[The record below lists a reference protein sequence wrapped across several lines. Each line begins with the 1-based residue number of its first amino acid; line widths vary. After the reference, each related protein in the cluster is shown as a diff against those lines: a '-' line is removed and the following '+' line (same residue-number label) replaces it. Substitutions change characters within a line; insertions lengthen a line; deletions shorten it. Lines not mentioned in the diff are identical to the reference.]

1 MKWLYLPSFSN
12 EIEMTFIKKFII
24 AIAFFSAIKIFTI
37 LFLPAKSSYASDF
50 VPPSPVSTSPRI
62 SNSEVSS
69 IYFSSIDNEV
79 EKFLKK
85 RQIVGASLAVS
96 KDGKLVMAKGYGYAD
111 KEGLIPAE
119 PYNLFRVASVSKLIT
134 AVGVMKLC
142 ETNKLSLDSKVFGP
156 NGILKD
162 SIFLNY
168 KDKRFEEITV
178 GHLLNHSGGWNNR
191 YGDPSFMNEYIAT
204 QLNIPLPI
212 TDTDII
218 RFMMTKRLHFNPGA
232 SSAYSNFGY
241 QILGRVIEEVTNIS
255 YEEYI
260 KTNILFPIGIFD
272 MKLGNSYLEEKDPLE
287 VKYYENAGGNLVSDF
302 RDPNKLVSRCYGG
315 NDIRTLGA
323 AGGWIASST
332 DLLKLT
338 LAIDQN
344 PIPSDILSPE
354 SITQMVTPVAE
365 HFSPYGWRGIT
376 PNGTWYR
383 TGTLSG
389 TSVMI
394 THRPDGVSYV
404 FVVNTSTYKGPD
416 LAYELQ
422 RVAER
427 GLLGITEW
435 PEIDLFELDKSF
447 TTPLKMSDIQA
458 INEKYPANYDE
469 LFY

>member
-1 MKWLYLPSFSN
+1 MK
-12 EIEMTFIKKFII
+12 FIKKFII
-24 AIAFFSAIKIFTI
+24 AIALFSVIKILAV
-37 LFLPAKSSYASDF
+37 LFLPARSSYASDF
-50 VPPSPVSTSPRI
+50 TPPSPISTSSRI

-69 IYFSSIDNEV
+69 QYFSSIDTEV
-79 EKFLKK
+79 AKFLKK
-85 RQIVGASLAVS
+85 RQIVGASIAVS

-111 KEGLIPAE
+111 KESLIPVE
-119 PYNLFRVASVSKLIT
+119 PFNLFRIASVSKLIT

-142 ETNKLSLDSKVFGP
+142 ETGKLSIDTKVFGP

-162 SIFLNY
+162 SIFLTY
-168 KDKRFEEITV
+168 KDKRFEDITV
-178 GHLLNHSGGWNNR
+178 GQLLNHSGGWNNR
-191 YGDPSFMNEYIAT
+191 YGDPAFMPAYIAS

-218 RFMMTKRLHFNPGA
+218 RFMMTKRLHFTPGT
-232 SSAYSNFGY
+232 SSTYSNFGY
-241 QILGRVIEEVTNIS
+241 QILGRVIEEVSNTS

-272 MKLGNSYLEEKDPLE
+272 MKLGHSYLEEREPLE
-287 VKYYENAGGNLVSDF
+287 VKYYETSGLDLVADYQ
-302 RDPNKLVSRCYGG
+302 DPTKMVARCYGG
-315 NDIRTLGA
+315 NDIRTLGS

-338 LAIDQN
+338 LAIDGN
-344 PIPSDILSPE
+344 PSPSDILSSE
-354 SITQMVTPVAE
+354 SISKMVTPVAE
-365 HFSPYGWRGIT
+365 HFSPYGWRGVT

-389 TSVMI
+389 SSVMI
-394 THRPDGVSYV
+394 THRPDGISYV

-435 PEIDLFELDKSF
+435 PAVDLFELDKSF
-447 TTPLKMSDIQA
+447 TTPMKMSDIQA
-458 INEKYPANYDE
+458 INEKYPASSED